1 MANGPKLCMSCM
13 KAVPAGASECPNC
26 GYNGTQRNPDPCLPI
41 GFRLAGRYVVGH
53 KLDSDSGSV
62 SYIAFDMTRH
72 CAVELR
78 EFLPQGGCTR
88 NDDGTL
94 HPRQGAELHY
104 KTALVDFCELYRTL
118 TSLKNVESLL
128 RTLDFFETGGTAY
141 AVLEYFDGALTL
153 RELLSKSGG
162 VLPFDKC
169 FKLLSPVFD
178 ALDAMHNANLI
189 HRGVSPDTIFINLNG
204 DVKLGGFATSSV
216 RTKDGD
222 AVTKMQ
228 SGYSAPEQYSATS
241 WQDAQT
247 DVYGLAATFYRCLTG
262 TTPQDAEQRRS
273 YDTLESAISLNSSVP
288 QYVSR
293 ALSLAMLVN
302 MKERISSVE
311 ELRSRLSGQEAAA
324 DVAPTEDTRILDSE
338 EVRAGNRSKETAKGK
353 KSADKKK
360 KSAGKEQRR
369 AKTKPSVDDADD
381 DDDSDDD
388 EMPRAN
394 VKSILIVTAVVLVV
408 LVAMFFVGKRVLAA
422 FEKPQDD
429 STQTS
434 LTAPDY
440 VNKKLSAVVFDREHF
455 SYTYEYVTD
464 NTVEE
469 NTVVKQSPEPGTE
482 VENGTEIILYISQ
495 AEKNTKMIKVIG
507 YSQSNAESMLEE
519 AGIKYEIQTE
529 QTSIWESGTVFRQS
543 INEGVMISADTVVTI
558 TVAAS

>member
-13 KAVPAGASECPNC
+13 KAVPAGATECPNC

-62 SYIAFDMTRH
+62 SYVAFDMSRH
-72 CAVELR
+72 CTVELR
-78 EFLPQGGCTR
+78 EFLPQDGCVR
-88 NDDGTL
+88 SDDGTL
-94 HPRQGAELHY
+94 HPKQGAELHY
-104 KTALVDFCELYRTL
+104 KTALVDFCDLYRTL
-118 TSLKNVESLL
+118 ASLNGVDSLL
-128 RTLDFFETGGTAY
+128 RTLEFFEAGGTAY
-141 AVLEYFDGALTL
+141 AVLEHFDGALTL

-162 VLPFDKC
+162 VLTFDRC

-178 ALDAMHNANLI
+178 ALEAMHNANLI

-204 DVKLGGFATSSV
+204 DVKLGGFATSAV

-222 AVTKMQ
+222 AATKMQ
-228 SGYSAPEQYSATS
+228 SGFSAPEQYSATS

-293 ALSLAMLVN
+293 TLSLAMLVN
-302 MKERISSVE
+302 MKERISSID
-311 ELRSRLSGQEAAA
+311 ELRRRLSGEEIAS
-324 DVAPTEDTRILDSE
+324 EDTRIIDTE
-338 EVRAGNRSKETAKGK
+338 EVRSANAAEKPSKAGKKQKPEKLKKTPQKDSRRSK
-353 KSADKKK
+353 SRPAD
-360 KSAGKEQRR
+360 
-369 AKTKPSVDDADD
+369 VDDDADD
-381 DDDSDDD
+381 D
-388 EMPRAN
+388 EPPRAN
-394 VKSILIVTAVVLVV
+394 VKSIAIVAAVVLVV
-408 LVAMFFVGKRVLAA
+408 LIAMFFVGKKVLAA
-422 FEKPQDD
+422 FEKPEDD
-429 STQTS
+429 GTQIS

-440 VNKKLSAVVFDREHF
+440 VNKKISEIVFDRENF
-455 SYTYEYVTD
+455 SYKYEYVTD

-469 NTVVKQSPEPGTE
+469 NTVVRQSPEPGTE
-482 VENGTEIILYISQ
+482 VDSGAEITLYISQ
-495 AEKNTKMIKVIG
+495 ADKNIKMIKVIG
-507 YSQSNAESMLEE
+507 YSQSNAETMLKE

-529 QTSIWESGTVFRQS
+529 QTGIWENGTVFRQS